1 MKKRFVSLLVAACMI
16 FALLPVSAITA
27 FAEKPVLTGYCGADS
42 SYDSQTYNYSETYN
56 NTEHTFTGTYYSN
69 AIWTLT
75 PNGENT
81 YKLTISGTGAMG
93 DLKGWAF
100 GSPWNFALI
109 LKEKVAVNNV
119 YYAVTELE
127 IADGITEIGAH
138 AFEAHRAITHVALPQ
153 SVTKIGEKSFNYCTG
168 MQSIELS
175 NNLEE
180 IGSTALSDT
189 ALTSIELPESLKK
202 IQNGAFSGCNS
213 LAGDLKIPSNVT
225 VIGNAAFAN
234 DTALTGTLTIGNSVQ
249 TIGDSAFSGC
259 KFTGKLT
266 IPDSVISIGDN
277 AFTNNK
283 FSEISLG
290 RNLEKLVE
298 VLLIHRAPILAN

>member
-1 MKKRFVSLLVAACMI
+1 
-16 FALLPVSAITA
+16 
-27 FAEKPVLTGYCGADS
+27 
-42 SYDSQTYNYSETYN
+42 
-56 NTEHTFTGTYYSN
+56 
-69 AIWTLT
+69 
-75 PNGENT
+75 
-81 YKLTISGTGAMG
+81 
-93 DLKGWAF
+93 
-100 GSPWNFALI
+100 
-109 LKEKVAVNNV
+109 
-119 YYAVTELE
+119 
-127 IADGITEIGAH
+127 
-138 AFEAHRAITHVALPQ
+138 
-153 SVTKIGEKSFNYCTG
+153 

-266 IPDSVISIGDN
+266 IPDSVISIGDS

-290 RNLEKLVE
+290 RNLEKIGGSAFNTSDRKSV
-298 VLLIHRAPILAN
+298 V